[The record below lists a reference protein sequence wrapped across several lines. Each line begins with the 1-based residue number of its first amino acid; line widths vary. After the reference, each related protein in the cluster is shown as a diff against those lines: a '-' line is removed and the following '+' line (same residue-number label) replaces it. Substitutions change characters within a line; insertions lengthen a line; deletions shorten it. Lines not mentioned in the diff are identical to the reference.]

1 MPDIP
6 YWQGVYKKP
15 QELAKKDCEAEQ
27 KAESLGWNFTR
38 AKFSGRG
45 LWGGSQNKSGQ
56 GLMDLGSRKSSEVNH
71 AASGC
76 CDKEGDMFAGAQ
88 SREVN

>member
-1 MPDIP
+1 MEFHKSEI
-6 YWQGVYKKP
+6 
-15 QELAKKDCEAEQ
+15 
-27 KAESLGWNFTR
+27 
-38 AKFSGRG
+38 
-45 LWGGSQNKSGQ
+45 LWPGIVGGGQNKSGQ